1 MPAHDQTDPAVDPSA
16 VPEPP
21 SRVSRRSLL
30 RGAAGAGAVGIAA
43 ASGAGAVLAA
53 ARPAT
58 AATTGAT
65 TAAVPAARLTD
76 AGPLVV
82 YLRDAAT
89 GEMEVFAGAGQAR
102 FRDPALAARL
112 LSRAHTDVR

>member
-1 MPAHDQTDPAVDPSA
+1 MPAHDQTDPAVGPGA

-21 SRVSRRSLL
+21 SRVSRRSVL

-43 ASGAGAVLAA
+43 VSGAGAVLAA

-58 AATTGAT
+58 AATTSAAPGA
-65 TAAVPAARLTD
+65 

-89 GEMEVFAGAGQAR
+89 GEMEVFAGAGQTR

-112 LSRAHTDVR
+112 MSRAQSDVR